1 MSNDNINHPKHYT
14 NTPLV
19 LKSLISPSTTISV
32 LAMPSSTSCGRI
44 EVRKRH
50 DAEEKMMDDLG
61 KAVWYLNREIQ
72 KQKKLSD
79 KHAKELAKR
88 RKRDRE
94 RRKAKQQAQ
103 IKPKPERHHDHH

>member
-14 NTPLV
+14 NTPFGLEV
-19 LKSLISPSTTISV
+19 IDITEHYNFCLGNALKYILR
-32 LAMPSSTSCGRI
+32 AG
-44 EVRKRH
+44 KK
-50 DAEEKMMDDLG
+50 EEKGQDINQKTIEDLG
-61 KAVWYLNREIQ
+61 KAVWYLDRKILNL
-72 KQKKLSD
+72 KKLSD

-103 IKPKPERHHDHH
+103 IQAQTKKETP

>member
-14 NTPLV
+14 NTPFGLEV
-19 LKSLISPSTTISV
+19 IDITEHYNFCIGNALKYIMRAGLKCEKGMTQ
-32 LAMPSSTSCGRI
+32 
-44 EVRKRH
+44 
-50 DAEEKMMDDLG
+50 EEKRMEDLG

-88 RKRDRE
+88 RKRDQE

-103 IKPKPERHHDHH
+103 IQAQTQKETP